1 MRRSRILG
9 TGFHVPERVVTNDD
23 LAGLMDTSDE
33 WIRQRS
39 GIERRRYAPDDVGCA
54 DLAYQASLRTLEA
67 AGLGPNE
74 VDCILLATLS
84 PDHHFPGSAC
94 LLGRKLG
101 LPGVPAID
109 IRAQCSGFIYS
120 LCVADNFIRGRQFQH
135 VLVVGSEKHSMALEF
150 ADRGRDVTVL
160 FGDGAGAAVLG
171 PTEEDRG
178 VLSTHLHADGH
189 LADALWLE
197 CPGSAHPRWITRE
210 MVEQG
215 RTYPKMKGRLV
226 FKNALE
232 KLPLVIMEALSQ
244 NHMTL
249 EDVDLFIFH
258 QANLR
263 IIEHVATQMKIPA
276 EKVYNNIQEYGN
288 TTAASIPIALHEALK
303 KGLLREGQHV
313 LLSSFG
319 SGFTW
324 ASALI
329 RW

>member
-1 MRRSRILG
+1 MRRACIES
-9 TGFHVPERVVTNDD
+9 TGFYVPERIVTNDD
-23 LAGLMDTSDE
+23 LARSMDTSDE

-54 DLAYQASLRTLEA
+54 ELAYQASRNALDEAGLEA
-67 AGLGPNE
+67 NA
-74 VDCILLATLS
+74 VDCIILATLS
-84 PDHHFPGSAC
+84 PDYHFPGSAC
-94 LLGRKLG
+94 VLGQKLG

-120 LCVADNFIRGRQFQH
+120 LCTADNFVRGGQFER
-135 VLVVGSEKHSMALEF
+135 VLVVGAEKHSMALEF

-160 FGDGAGAAVLG
+160 FGDGAGAVIVR
-171 PTEEDRG
+171 PTAEDRG
-178 VLSTHLHADGH
+178 ILSSHLHADGQ

-197 CPGSAHPRWITRE
+197 CPGSAHPRWIDPE
-210 MVEQG
+210 MIAEG

-226 FKNALE
+226 FKHALE
-232 KLPLVIMEALSQ
+232 KLPPVIMEALSK
-244 NHMTL
+244 NRL
-249 EDVDLFIFH
+249 SIEDVDLFLFH

-263 IIEHVATQMKIPA
+263 IIEHVAAQMNIPPEKI
-276 EKVYNNIQEYGN
+276 YNNIQEYGN

-303 KGLLREGQHV
+303 KGLLRRGQHV
-313 LLSSFG
+313 LMASFG

>member
-1 MRRSRILG
+1 MKRACVEG
-9 TGFHVPERVVTNDD
+9 TGFYVPDRVVTNDD
-23 LAGLMDTSDE
+23 LAEVMDTSDE

-54 DLAYQASLRTLEA
+54 ELAYQASLRTLDSASLEA
-67 AGLGPNE
+67 NAI
-74 VDCILLATLS
+74 DCILLATLS
-84 PDHHFPGSAC
+84 PDYHFPGSAC
-94 LLGRKLG
+94 LLGHKLG

-109 IRAQCSGFIYS
+109 LRAQCSGFIYS
-120 LCVADNFIRGRQFQH
+120 LSVADNFIRGGQFER
-135 VLVVGSEKHSMALEF
+135 VLVVGSEKHSMGLEF

-160 FGDGAGAAVLG
+160 FGDGAGAVIMG

-178 VLSTHLHADGH
+178 VLSTHLHADGK

-197 CPGSAHPRWITRE
+197 CPGSAHSRWITNE
-210 MVEQG
+210 MVEEG
-215 RTYPKMKGRLV
+215 RVYPKMKGRLV
-226 FKNALE
+226 FKHALD
-232 KLPLVIMEALSQ
+232 KFASVTMEALSQ
-244 NHMTL
+244 NNIAV
-249 EDVDLFIFH
+249 EDIDLFLFH

-263 IIEHVATQMKIPA
+263 IIELVTMQMNIPP

-288 TTAASIPIALHEALK
+288 TTAASIPIALHEALH

-313 LLSSFG
+313 LMASFG

-324 ASALI
+324 ASTVI